1 VVEVK
6 AAKVHQAT
14 VVSSIRKMSKL
25 NTGQQLNAQR
35 GSSREF
41 NWDEE
46 TLNEVLDSI

>member
-1 VVEVK
+1 MVEVK

-35 GSSREF
+35 GSSR
-41 NWDEE
+41 D
-46 TLNEVLDSI
+46 LLPVD